1 MANAST
7 TGFGLRMAM
16 RLGNTPSIEGQS
28 KYKIKSGLGVGIF
41 KGNPASLQDGSG
53 DQGYLQDASIDTTD
67 DTGAGGIDYTTA
79 TEALL
84 VGVFNGAF
92 YIDNTTSKPTFA
104 NSVAAST
111 TFGTNPNTGSTDGF
125 GFVNDDPLQEYTV
138 KADAAVTLGMIGTVG
153 NMNDFAATNAKNGQS
168 TSTLDVGTRAETKMF
183 RIVRVAEDPQNEDAT
198 AAGCNII
205 VVQNGAANLFINGRD
220 S

>member
-138 KADAAVTLGMIGTVG
+138 KADAAVTQAMIGTVG
-153 NMNDFAATNAKNGQS
+153 NMNEFAATNAKNGQS